1 MLSRAWR
8 PLTAVV
14 AVGGPAYIYYQ
25 YRTKQETFEIT
36 VKARGA
42 DGKPEMQSRVF
53 PLLPLKVLEARLQQN
68 ATSKSHHRPG
78 GIVWQHTTASLA
90 SNDPLE
96 DANANAVVT
105 RDENDP
111 AGPGDFLFF
120 AVMDGHGGYETSQ
133 LLSKVLIRA
142 VAGKIFALNAPDAPS
157 AGSGGWFSGL
167 KNTVWKSAPAQAQS
181 PTREADAD
189 PKRVSS
195 AIEEAFVELDQE
207 ILNAPLHVLAANID
221 EETRKKGIIPDLSK
235 HPLALKTM
243 HPAISGSC
251 ALMAVFDTAHRNL
264 YLAVT
269 GDSRAV
275 AGVWEPSEDGKGSW
289 RVEVLTEDQ
298 TGRNPSELAR
308 IRSEHPKEEEN
319 DVVRNGRILGGLE
332 PSRAF
337 GDARYKW
344 PRAVQETLNQAF
356 FVGNGTSMRPA
367 PSLFKTPPYVTSR
380 PEITHRTLP
389 LPQPSPEGS
398 PGSAA
403 SQKAKYFLVMATDGL
418 WDELSNDDVVS
429 LVGGYLQGLKG
440 NVPKAQLPNVVPI
453 SSGTSG
459 VEGKREKK
467 SNKVEGSWAFADEN
481 ASAHLI
487 RNAFGGGDE
496 AILRRRLS
504 IPAPWSRR
512 YRDDV
517 TVTVVWWEEGGES
530 APQISTE
537 QVKAKL

>member
-1 MLSRAWR
+1 MSLHRAWK
-8 PLTAVV
+8 PLAAAV
-14 AVGGPAYIYYQ
+14 AVGGPAYVYYR

-42 DGKPEMQSRVF
+42 DGKPEMQTRSF

-68 ATSKSHHRPG
+68 TSANTHHRPD
-78 GIVWQHTTASLA
+78 GIVWKHTTASLS
-90 SNDPLE
+90 SNDPIE
-96 DANANAVVT
+96 DANANAIVA
-105 RDENDP
+105 RDEGDP
-111 AGPGDFLFF
+111 AAPGDFLFF

-133 LLSKVLIRA
+133 LLSKVLIKA
-142 VAGKIFALNAPDAPS
+142 VAAKLFALNSPKHMDSPGHS
-157 AGSGGWFSGL
+157 WFGGL
-167 KNTVWKSAPAQAQS
+167 KNSLWGSSPTAAQSPAQAHAT
-181 PTREADAD
+181 PDAD
-189 PKRVSS
+189 PKRVSG

-207 ILNAPLHVLAANID
+207 ILNAPLRVLAANVD

-251 ALMAVFDTAHRNL
+251 ALMAVFDTVHRNL
-264 YLAVT
+264 YVAVT

-275 AGVWEPSEDGKGSW
+275 AGVWEPTDDGKGRW
-289 RVEVLTEDQ
+289 KVEVLTEDQ

-308 IRSEHPKEEEN
+308 MRAEHPKEEEN
-319 DVVRNGRILGGLE
+319 DVIRNGRVLGGLE

-344 PRAVQETLNQAF
+344 PRVVQETLNQAF
-356 FVGNGTSMRPA
+356 LVGNGTSMRPA

-389 LPQPSPEGS
+389 LESRSQISQP
-398 PGSAA
+398 
-403 SQKAKYFLVMATDGL
+403 KA
-418 WDELSNDDVVS
+418 SNDDVVS
-429 LVGGYLQGLKG
+429 LVGGYLQGVKG
-440 NVPKAQLPNVVPI
+440 TVPKAKLPDLVPI
-453 SSGTSG
+453 TSGAEG

-467 SNKVEGSWAFADEN
+467 SNKVEGSWAFADDN

-517 TVTVVWWEEGGES
+517 TVTVVWWEEGKES
-530 APQISTE
+530 APQITQLSGAE
-537 QVKAKL
+537 LKAKL